1 MIVGCVSLC
10 WLLSIGAP
18 ALGNINLDSNY
29 DAGKL
34 YNDNPF

>member
-1 MIVGCVSLC
+1 MIYGCVSLC
-10 WLLSIGAP
+10 WLLFGAP